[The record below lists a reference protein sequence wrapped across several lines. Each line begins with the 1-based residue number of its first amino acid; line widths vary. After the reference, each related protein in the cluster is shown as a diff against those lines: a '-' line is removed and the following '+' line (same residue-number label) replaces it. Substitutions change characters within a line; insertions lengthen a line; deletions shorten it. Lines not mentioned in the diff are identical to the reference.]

1 LRFCL
6 GSGTTFHFIL
16 AFKVPRGKNQTSHQ
30 VESKIGDDYY
40 DHHKKSGTLLSGV
53 KILLVDDND
62 MNLELFYEILSE
74 QGSNVTVAEN
84 GQEALDRLNELSF
97 DLVLMDC
104 QMPIMDG
111 YVATGKIRAQERL
124 KNLPIIALTANTMR
138 GDKEKCLAAG
148 MSDFI
153 GKPIEENSFYKTI
166 LEYSK

>member
-1 LRFCL
+1 
-6 GSGTTFHFIL
+6 
-16 AFKVPRGKNQTSHQ
+16 
-30 VESKIGDDYY
+30 
-40 DHHKKSGTLLSGV
+40 
-53 KILLVDDND
+53 